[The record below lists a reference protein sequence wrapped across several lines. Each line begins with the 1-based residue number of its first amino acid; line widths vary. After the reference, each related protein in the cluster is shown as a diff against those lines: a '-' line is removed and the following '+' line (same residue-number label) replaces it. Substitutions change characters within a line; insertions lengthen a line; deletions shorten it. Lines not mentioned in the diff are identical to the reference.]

1 MNAIGVA
8 RPGPEADGEEA
19 DGISR
24 VGVVGCGTMGAG
36 FAEACARAGLG
47 VLVAVPGED
56 SATRGRARLLRSLD
70 HGVRKG
76 RVTEPERDAAVS
88 RVEFTTDLADMS
100 DRQLILEAVP
110 EREDVKREV
119 FGVLGKVVDDPSAIL
134 ASTTSSIPIVNLA
147 QATDRAAQVV
157 GVHFFNPV
165 TVLPLV
171 ELTGSLLTAEPVLD
185 RTEAFVSGV
194 LGKRVIRSKDRA
206 GFVVNALLVPYLLA
220 AVRMVESG
228 FASAEDIDAGMK
240 LGCAHPMGPLALAD
254 HVGLDTLAAVGEAMY
269 EEFHEPLYAPP
280 PLLSRMVAGGLMG
293 RKTGQGFYRH
303 G

>member
-1 MNAIGVA
+1 M
-8 RPGPEADGEEA
+8 
-19 DGISR
+19 
-24 VGVVGCGTMGAG
+24 VGCGTMGAG
-36 FAEACARAGLG
+36 FAETCARAGLD

-56 SATRGRARLLRSLD
+56 SVTRGRARLLRSLD
-70 HGVRKG
+70 HGVGKG
-76 RVTEPERDAAVS
+76 KLTGAERDAALS
-88 RVEFTTDLADMS
+88 RVGFTTALSDLS

-110 EREDVKREV
+110 EREEAKREV
-119 FGVLGKVVDDPSAIL
+119 FGLLGKVVEDPAAIL

-147 QATDRAAQVV
+147 RTTDRAAHVV

-228 FASAEDIDAGMK
+228 FASAEDIDDGMK

-269 EEFHEPLYAPP
+269 EEFREPLYAPP
-280 PLLSRMVAGGLMG
+280 PLLSRMVAGGLLG
-293 RKTGQGFYRH
+293 RKTGQGFYHH

>member
-1 MNAIGVA
+1 MNAQGA
-8 RPGPEADGEEA
+8 TRTGPGPDEWAADE
-19 DGISR
+19 ITR

-36 FAEACARAGLG
+36 FAETCALAGLD

-56 SATRGRARLLRSLD
+56 SAARGRARLVRSLD

-76 RVTEPERDAAVS
+76 RVAESEREEVLS
-88 RVEFTTDLADMS
+88 RVAFTIDLAGLG
-100 DRQLILEAVP
+100 DRQLVLEAVP
-110 EREDVKREV
+110 EREEAKREV
-119 FGVLGKVVDDPSAIL
+119 FGVLGKVVGDPSAIL

-147 QATDRAAQVV
+147 RGTDRASQVV

-171 ELTGSLLTAEPVLD
+171 ELTGSLLTAGSVLD
-185 RTEAFVSGV
+185 RAEVFVSGV
-194 LGKRVIRSKDRA
+194 LGKRVIRSADRA

-228 FASAEDIDAGMK
+228 FADAEDIDAGMT

-254 HVGLDTLAAVGEAMY
+254 HVGLDTLAAVGQAMY

-280 PLLSRMVAGGLMG
+280 PLLSRMVAGGLLG